1 MPGTDQPEDS
11 AFAAC
16 EVTGEV
22 LPRSALVRFQG
33 KLVSERGKQILLDQI
48 RSGESQAPT
57 QTLMP
62 GPWRRFGCV
71 LLDNFLL
78 YVVSFVVTFAIG
90 FGIGEQLRETHAST
104 LEIQQAIYELQLWGA
119 IIGFTLNVA
128 YYGLMHYFFGS
139 TIGKFAGKEK
149 VIRTDGGKITFL
161 QSIVRELVMWFGC
174 VFYIVLIAS
183 KGAPGILLGEFSVI
197 AWLLFD
203 WMFIILDRHD
213 RRALHDRIAG
223 TRVIFSDGRGGSIE
237 RDSLPAAG

>member
-1 MPGTDQPEDS
+1 MGTEQPEES

-33 KLVSERGKQILLDQI
+33 KLVSEQGKQILLDQI
-48 RSGESQAPT
+48 QSGEVGGLVQK
-57 QTLMP
+57 LLP

-78 YVVSFVVTFAIG
+78 YILCFVVTFAIG
-90 FGIGEQLRETHAST
+90 FAIGIHLRDTHAST
-104 LEIQQAIYELQLWGA
+104 SHIQRTIYELQLGGA
-119 IIGFTLNVA
+119 IVGFALNVI

-149 VIRTDGGKITFL
+149 VVRTDGGKITFL
-161 QSIVRELVMWFGC
+161 QSIFRELIMWLGC
-174 VFYIVLIAS
+174 VFYIVLIVW
-183 KGAPGILLGEFSVI
+183 KGAPGILVGEFSVL

-203 WMFIILDRHD
+203 WLFVILDRQD
-213 RRALHDRIAG
+213 RRALHDRLAG
-223 TRVIFSDGRGGSIE
+223 TRVIFSDGRGG
-237 RDSLPAAG
+237 